1 MYVFLVKDFIPSGSA
16 TEDVARMILSLKD
29 KYGTDKFSALD
40 AGLISQKNP
49 TQVRFVLENFH
60 LILNHQ
66 IARASKSKPKQ
77 STMLTSQSGN
87 HLSVYRD
94 SVSDIS
100 KADR

>member
-1 MYVFLVKDFIPSGSA
+1 MYVNLVTDFIPSGSA

-29 KYGTDKFSALD
+29 KYGADKFSALD
-40 AGLISQKNP
+40 ATLISQKNP

-66 IARASKSKPKQ
+66 IARASKSKQ
-77 STMLTSQSGN
+77 SKMLTSISGN
-87 HLSVYRD
+87 HLSVYKD